1 MKKYLVIGNPI
12 GHSLS
17 PKLHNYWFKENNI
30 DAVYEKKQVEEG
42 DIEGII
48 SEMRNGKI
56 DGINVTVPFKKSV
69 IPFLDKI
76 EIPDKTQSV
85 NTIYIEKN
93 KITGSNKIVGRNTDI
108 LGFKHSLEHIKYN
121 VKGKKIFI
129 LGAGGV
135 TPSIIYALEE
145 MKPSTIMLSN
155 RTKEKAQDLKKSF
168 PQLELVEWGDVKNF
182 DMIINTTSLG
192 LKENDKIPINYDQI
206 GSGKLFYDVIYN
218 PKKTNFLLE
227 AEKRGHQI
235 ENGKMMFVYQA
246 QEAFSLFTIAPD
258 VWMGLMPPVNKKVL
272 QLLEND

>member
-1 MKKYLVIGNPI
+1 MKKFLVIGNPI
-12 GHSLS
+12 NHSLS
-17 PKLHNYWFKENNI
+17 PRIHNYWFKENNI
-30 DAVYEKKQVEEG
+30 DAVYEKKQIKESE
-42 DIEGII
+42 IEGII

-76 EIPDKTQSV
+76 EIPEKTQSV

-93 KITGSNKIVGRNTDI
+93 SRIGSNKIVGRNTDI
-108 LGFKHSLEHIKYN
+108 LGFEFALKHIKYSA
-121 VKGKKIFI
+121 KGKKILI

-155 RTKEKAQDLKKSF
+155 RTKENAEIIRKSF
-168 PQLELVEWGDVKNF
+168 PDLELVEWGDIKNF
-182 DMIINTTSLG
+182 DMIVNTTSLG

-206 GSGKLFYDVIYN
+206 ETGKLFYDVIYN
-218 PKKTNFLLE
+218 PEKTNFLLE

-246 QEAFSLFTIAPD
+246 QAAFGLFTIAPN
-258 VWMGLMPPVNKKVL
+258 VWQGLLPPVNKKVL

>member
-12 GHSLS
+12 DHSLS
-17 PKLHNYWFKENNI
+17 PRLHNYWFRENNI
-30 DAVYEKKQVEEG
+30 DAVYEKKQVKEI
-42 DIEGII
+42 DIEGIN

-76 EIPDKTQSV
+76 EIPEKIQSV

-93 KITGSNKIVGRNTDI
+93 NVIGSNKIIGRNTDI
-108 LGFKHSLEHIKYN
+108 LGFKYSLEHIKYS

-135 TPSIIYALEE
+135 TPSIIYALEK
-145 MKPSTIMLSN
+145 MKPATIMLSN
-155 RTKEKAQDLKKSF
+155 RTKEKAENLKKLF
-168 PQLELVEWGDVKNF
+168 PQLELVEWGDIKNF

-206 GSGKLFYDVIYN
+206 RSGKLFYDVIYN

-246 QEAFSLFTIAPD
+246 QEAFSLFTITPD
-258 VWMGLMPPVNKKVL
+258 MGMGLMPPVNKKVL

>member
-17 PKLHNYWFKENNI
+17 PRLHNYWFKENNI
-30 DAVYEKKQVEEG
+30 DAVYEKKQVEES

-76 EIPDKTQSV
+76 EIPEKTQSV

-93 KITGSNKIVGRNTDI
+93 SRMGSNKIVGRNTDI
-108 LGFKHSLEHIKYN
+108 LGFEFALKHIKYSA
-121 VKGKKIFI
+121 KGKKILI

-135 TPSIIYALEE
+135 TPSIIYALEK
-145 MKPSTIMLSN
+145 MKPSIIMLSN
-155 RTKEKAQDLKKSF
+155 RTKEKAENLRKSF
-168 PQLELVEWGDVKNF
+168 PHLELVEWGDIKNF
-182 DMIINTTSLG
+182 DMIVNTTSLG
-192 LKENDKIPINYDQI
+192 LKENDKIPINYEKI
-206 GSGKLFYDVIYN
+206 GSGKFFYDVIYN

-246 QEAFSLFTIAPD
+246 QAAFSLFTIGPNA
-258 VWMGLMPPVNKKVL
+258 WQGLIPAVNKKVI